1 LNRSRFDKLKA
12 LRFDKLKALRFD
24 KLKALRF
31 DKLKA
36 LSLPKGGT
44 KEAKG
49 DGEKIYAARG
59 NFQGLRC
66 KGGGVGAFCW
76 GVFS

>member
-1 LNRSRFDKLKA
+1 LNRS
-12 LRFDKLKALRFD
+12 
-24 KLKALRF
+24 RF

-49 DGEKIYAARG
+49 DGREVYAAREI
-59 NFQGLRC
+59 FRVC
-66 KGGGVGAFCW
+66 HAA
-76 GVFS
+76 